1 MRRLRSPRV
10 LCAGTATALRVGAA
24 VPAPTAICSTRPHFS
39 AAAGKA
45 FSLVVSKSTGFN
57 AAALGLGPV
66 PLGSQE
72 SRRRPGCSRLRK
84 SAHFYFVTRI
94 SSMSLL
100 SCII

>member
-1 MRRLRSPRV
+1 MLGQQPLSVRGRGP
-10 LCAGTATALRVGAA
+10 GTHH
-24 VPAPTAICSTRPHFS
+24 CSTRPRFS

-45 FSLVVSKSTGFN
+45 FSLVVSEFTGFN

-84 SAHFYFVTRI
+84 SAHFYFATRI

>member
-1 MRRLRSPRV
+1 MLGQQLREEGPRSRHPPRS
-10 LCAGTATALRVGAA
+10 CN
-24 VPAPTAICSTRPHFS
+24 TRPHFS
-39 AAAGKA
+39 AAAAKA
-45 FSLVVSKSTGFN
+45 FSLMVSKFTGFN